1 MGTYEEILALLKTD
15 QEISRSQIVEWMR
28 SDNLKALGALYKLT
42 VIAYNRIKPELGMEA
57 SCEFILNYFTRCIVE
72 NPPTTG
78 DYMYSRYEAG
88 TIMSAWIKHLWNKRP
103 ATEKVLEKV
112 RDTLAEV
119 YLLGDK
125 EVQGCIMYAVLES
138 VFADK
143 DMIVLFKG
151 WKKEPHLREA
161 YDSAL
166 EYAKKRSQEIPD
178 SALQNILGK
187 GKV

>member
-1 MGTYEEILALLKTD
+1 MDTYEEILALLKTD
-15 QEISRSQIVEWMR
+15 EEISRLQIVEWMK
-28 SDNLKALGALYKLT
+28 SKDIKVLGALYKLT
-42 VIAYNRIKPELGMEA
+42 SSAYYRIKPELGMEA
-57 SCEFILNYFTRCIVE
+57 SCDFMLDYFTRCIVE
-72 NPPTTG
+72 NPHATG
-78 DYMYSRYEAG
+78 DYMYSSYEAG
-88 TIMSAWIKHLWNKRP
+88 TMMSAWIKHLWNKRP

-119 YLLGDK
+119 YLFGDK
-125 EVQGCIMYAVLES
+125 EVQGCIMYAILEP
-138 VFADK
+138 VFMDK

-151 WKKEPHLREA
+151 WKKKPHLRGV

-178 SALQNILGK
+178 SVLQNILGK

>member
-1 MGTYEEILALLKTD
+1 MDTYEEILALLKSD
-15 QEISRSQIVEWMR
+15 EDISRSQIVELMK
-28 SDNLKALGALYKLT
+28 SDDLKALGALYKL
-42 VIAYNRIKPELGMEA
+42 IGRAYYRIKPELGMEA
-57 SCEFILNYFTRCIVE
+57 SCDFMLDYYTRCIVE
-72 NPPTTG
+72 NPPKG

-125 EVQGCIMYAVLES
+125 EVQGCIMYAVVEP
-138 VFADK
+138 VFMDK
-143 DMIVLFKG
+143 DMIILFKG
-151 WKKEPHLREA
+151 WKKKPHLREV

-166 EYAKKRSQEIPD
+166 EYAKKRSQDIPD
-178 SALQNILGK
+178 SVLQNILGK